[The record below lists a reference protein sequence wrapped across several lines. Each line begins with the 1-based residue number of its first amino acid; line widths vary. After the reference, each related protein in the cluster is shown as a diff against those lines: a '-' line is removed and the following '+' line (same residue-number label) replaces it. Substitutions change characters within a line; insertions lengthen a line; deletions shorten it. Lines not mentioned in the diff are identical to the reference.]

1 MVKKIKERKKKD
13 PNMFFHKE
21 IVHQGHMIIFPF
33 RLKQK
38 DMLNHIQFG

>member
-1 MVKKIKERKKKD
+1 MAKKKKKKS
-13 PNMFFHKE
+13 NVFFHKE
-21 IVHQGHMIIFPF
+21 AVHQGHMIIFLF